1 MTALMDKPPIVVA
14 RVLLRSAE
22 GHRPGIDVPITAGT
36 LGRLTPAPETVTA
49 VADHFARTG
58 FALVGR
64 PGITIGIS
72 GPKEL
77 FEQHF
82 GIELT
87 LGADHAYTVGQAHRS
102 GREGATTDRAAD
114 PTNIPEDHLPP
125 AIRRAISQIALETAV
140 SIDQKGFDP

>member
-1 MTALMDKPPIVVA
+1 MDEAPIVLA

-22 GHRPGIDVPITAGT
+22 GKRPGIDVPITAGT
-36 LGRLTPAPETVTA
+36 LGRLTPPPETVTA
-49 VADHFARTG
+49 VADHFARAG
-58 FALVGR
+58 FVLLGR

-72 GPKEL
+72 GPRDL
-77 FEQHF
+77 FERHF

-102 GREGATTDRAAD
+102 GRERATPDGPAD

-125 AIRRAISQIALETAV
+125 AIRRAISQIALETSV
-140 SIDQKGFDP
+140 STDQKGFDP